1 MGHSL
6 WTRGADV
13 DWMRVSGDTGG
24 TQLYSGP
31 GQAAH
36 MWEVME
42 GHFGVNPSELS
53 DGVGMGAQE
62 ERVSR

>member
-1 MGHSL
+1 M
-6 WTRGADV
+6 
-13 DWMRVSGDTGG
+13 SGDTGG

-31 GQAAH
+31 GQAAR